1 MTLNETGGIRR
12 RQIVPNL
19 VGNDK
24 EFGIYSKCNEK
35 ILKGLGREIA

>member
-19 VGNDK
+19 VGNK